1 MIGLLLQQLNEKI
14 DRIRLLAGS
23 LLQNYFDKYS
33 SFFQIPRGEELHRV
47 FGQENI
53 RKLIKES

>member
-1 MIGLLLQQLNEKI
+1 MVGLLLQQLNEKI

-23 LLQNYFDKYS
+23 LLQNFFDNYVS
-33 SFFQIPRGEELHRV
+33 LFNIPQSQALLDV

-53 RKLIKES
+53 RKLIK

>member
-1 MIGLLLQQLNEKI
+1 MIGLFLQQLNEKI

-23 LLQNYFDKYS
+23 LLQIYFDSYAHL
-33 SFFQIPRGEELHRV
+33 FNIPNQQELIAI

-53 RKLIKES
+53 RKLVKES